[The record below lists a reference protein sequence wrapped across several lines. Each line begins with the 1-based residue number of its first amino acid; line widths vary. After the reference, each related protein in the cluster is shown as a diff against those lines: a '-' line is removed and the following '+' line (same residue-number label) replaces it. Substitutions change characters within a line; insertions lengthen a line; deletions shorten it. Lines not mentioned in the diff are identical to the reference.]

1 MNTMEKKSYMVP
13 EIKLKGMEP
22 ESLLESTTLVNDQT
36 NQNVTPTED
45 EFNGEFGAK
54 HHSVWDE

>member
-1 MNTMEKKSYMVP
+1 MVP
-13 EIKLKGMEP
+13 EVKLKGMEP

-54 HHSVWDE
+54 HYSVWDE

>member
-1 MNTMEKKSYMVP
+1 MEKKSYMVP
-13 EIKLKGMEP
+13 EVKLKGMEP

-45 EFNGEFGAK
+45 EFSGEFGAK